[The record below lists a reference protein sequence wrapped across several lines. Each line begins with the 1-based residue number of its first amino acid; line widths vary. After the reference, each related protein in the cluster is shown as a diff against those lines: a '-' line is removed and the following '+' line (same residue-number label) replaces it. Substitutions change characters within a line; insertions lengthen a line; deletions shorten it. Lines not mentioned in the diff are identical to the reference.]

1 MYVKADGQ
9 KKIANLREY
18 FLRVSF
24 LRTETDFQ
32 EKNVLLSTDLHKK
45 NHIFL
50 DAALSFLCSPSTR
63 SFFSERVK
71 YFLLASLCK

>member
-1 MYVKADGQ
+1 MYVKADEQ

-32 EKNVLLSTDLHKK
+32 EKK
-45 NHIFL
+45 
-50 DAALSFLCSPSTR
+50 CS
-63 SFFSERVK
+63 
-71 YFLLASLCK
+71 SLY